1 MCRPRLHLEVPGVP
15 KQEIQG
21 CFAGV
26 ACLLCVAGDVHACK
40 GSQPHFVL
48 GTVAC
53 ILCGIANCFAFA
65 AQDDDALVA
74 RATAELA
81 AAIVQDASNVTAV
94 DGRLGGKHHPQ
105 RTCEAMARQV
115 NSLVRFGTAPE
126 ALSSAADGNRTCYA
140 SDDYS
145 SGTLHTVHTSLW
157 WPDCTRSLQWQS
169 HKIFESGATR
179 W

>member
-1 MCRPRLHLEVPGVP
+1 M
-15 KQEIQG
+15 
-21 CFAGV
+21 
-26 ACLLCVAGDVHACK
+26 
-40 GSQPHFVL
+40 
-48 GTVAC
+48 
-53 ILCGIANCFAFA
+53 
-65 AQDDDALVA
+65 A

-81 AAIVQDASNVTAV
+81 AAIVQDASNLTAE

-105 RTCEAMARQV
+105 RTCEAVARQV

-145 SGTLHTVHTSLW
+145 SGTLHTVHTLPW
-157 WPDCTRSLQWQS
+157 RLDCVWSLQLQTL
-169 HKIFESGATR
+169 KIFGGGATS

>member
-1 MCRPRLHLEVPGVP
+1 MQAHAALGVPGVP
-15 KQEIQG
+15 EQEKQG

-26 ACLLCVAGDVHACK
+26 ACLLCVAGGVHACE
-40 GSQPHFVL
+40 GSQTHFVL
-48 GTVAC
+48 GAVARNSSA
-53 ILCGIANCFAFA
+53 IANCFAVA

-94 DGRLGGKHHPQ
+94 NGRLGGKHHPQ

-126 ALSSAADGNRTCYA
+126 VLSSAADGNRTCYA

-145 SGTLHTVHTSLW
+145 SGTLHTVHTSLCRL
-157 WPDCTRSLQWQS
+157 DCTRSLQWQS
-169 HKIFESGATR
+169 PKIFESGATR

>member
-15 KQEIQG
+15 KREKQG

-26 ACLLCVAGDVHACK
+26 ACLLCVAGVVHACE

-48 GTVAC
+48 GTVARN
-53 ILCGIANCFAFA
+53 LSSIAICFATA

-81 AAIVQDASNVTAV
+81 AAIVQDASNVSAV

-126 ALSSAADGNRTCYA
+126 VLSSAADGNRTCYA

-145 SGTLHTVHTSLW
+145 SGTLHTVHTLLW
-157 WPDCTRSLQWQS
+157 LLDCMWSLQWQS
-169 HKIFESGATR
+169 LNSFESGATR